1 LDGSNAGFSMYAGR
15 EACELVFDPC
25 GAEPSTDI
33 ENELGSFC
41 ARGAVAVV
49 ERVGDRRESSP
60 WPLTETPDCRRAVRG
75 TGGDE
80 AAIRSE
86 LESDMSEL
94 LDDRRLRSA
103 CGPSRGELAWWPK
116 RERRDGCAPV
126 AGDARALVDVRAL
139 PDDCLAGV
147 LLRDLLGAVAAGEDG
162 LTAGE
167 PIRSVR
173 RGAGLD
179 AADAGE
185 RRACA

>member
-1 LDGSNAGFSMYAGR
+1 MDGSNAGFSMYAGR
-15 EACELVFDPC
+15 EACELLFDPG
-25 GAEPSTDI
+25 GAEPSTDM

-41 ARGAVAVV
+41 ARGTAAVV
-49 ERVGDRRESSP
+49 KRVGGPRESSP
-60 WPLTETPDCRRAVRG
+60 WPLTETPDCRRAIRG
-75 TGGDE
+75 TGGEE

-94 LDDRRLRSA
+94 VEDRRLRST
-103 CGPSRGELAWWPK
+103 CGPGRDELAWWPK
-116 RERRDGCAPV
+116 RERREGCAPV

-139 PDDCLAGV
+139 LEDCLDGV
-147 LLRDLLGAVAAGEDG
+147 LLRDLLGGIAAGEDG

-173 RGAGLD
+173 RGAGLHD
-179 AADAGE
+179 VDAGE